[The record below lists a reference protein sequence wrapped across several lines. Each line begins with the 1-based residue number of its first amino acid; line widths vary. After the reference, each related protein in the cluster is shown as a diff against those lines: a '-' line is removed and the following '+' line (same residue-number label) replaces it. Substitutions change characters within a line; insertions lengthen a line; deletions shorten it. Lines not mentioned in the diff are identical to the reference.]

1 MAIVDILVYLDTAP
15 ACGDRMVLASNLAS
29 RLDACLT
36 GVGLEEAIGVA
47 KRFKDMLRQDGV
59 SGDWRLI
66 ESTAA
71 ASVVRLSAAAD
82 LVVLGQQER
91 NVSTGL
97 DAPGEVLTA
106 CGRPVLITPY
116 GRSINTLGQRVLIAW
131 DGSRQA
137 MRALHDALPLMAQSE
152 EVILVQINPEDD
164 AAKELAGDVASH
176 LVRHGLNA
184 RAESIT
190 AKISAIAETLLSRAA
205 DVAADLLVMGA
216 YGHSPLR
223 ERLFGGVTHDVLRD
237 TSLPVLMSH

>member
-1 MAIVDILVYLDTAP
+1 MAIVDILIYLDTSP
-15 ACGDRMVLASNLAS
+15 ACVDRMVLASILA
-29 RLDACLT
+29 RRFDACLT

-47 KRFKDMLRQDGV
+47 ERFKNMLRQDGV

-66 ESTAA
+66 SGSATAF
-71 ASVVRLSAAAD
+71 VVRLSAAAD
-82 LVVLGQQER
+82 LVILGQHDRE
-91 NVSTGL
+91 VSTGL
-97 DAPGEVLTA
+97 DAPWEVLTA
-106 CGRPVLITPY
+106 SGRPVLITPN

-131 DGSRQA
+131 DGGRQA
-137 MRALHDALPLMAQSE
+137 VRALHDALPLMAQSE
-152 EVILVQINPEDD
+152 EVILVQINPEDE

-190 AKISAIAETLLSRAA
+190 AQISATAEKLLTRAA
-205 DVAADLLVMGA
+205 DVAADLVVMGA

-223 ERLFGGVTHDVLRD
+223 ERLLGGVTHDVLRD